1 MTDTPP
7 TPDLY
12 DPADYNADEVIAY
25 LRENPEQA
33 AAILEAEKAE
43 GGKDRKTVK
52 EEAQAILDSADAPP
66 QEPPVD
72 PGGVTPTPADDATP
86 VLPDGVTEARAATAQ
101 PTGDPSIDAPPYSDS
116 ANPPESRA
124 DYYATEVGSDQE
136 NLVAPGSGADVDPE
150 D

>member
-25 LRENPEQA
+25 LRDNPEQA
-33 AAILEAEKAE
+33 AAILEAEQAE

-52 EEAQAILDSADAPP
+52 EAAQEILDSADAPP

-72 PGGVTPTPADDATP
+72 PGGVTPSTDDDATP
-86 VLPDGVTEARAATAQ
+86 VLPEGVAEARAATAQ
-101 PTGDPSIDAPPYSDS
+101 PTGDPSIDAPPYADS
-116 ANPPESRA
+116 ANPPEA
-124 DYYATEVGSDQE
+124 QAGYYSTEVGSDQE
-136 NLVAPGSGADVDPE
+136 NLVAPGSGADTDE